1 MNDKR
6 DWFWTKLSH
15 SEDVHV
21 LPKTPLPGPH
31 QSTVLD
37 LQGVTYIAPN
47 PPAASNSNKVFQH
60 IRKVFGLF
68 SCITNGAQINFPDQP
83 LALSLYLR
91 LLQDNFETE
100 MLELQEYLSG
110 KLLSI
115 Y

>member
-1 MNDKR
+1 M
-6 DWFWTKLSH
+6 
-15 SEDVHV
+15 

-31 QSTVLD
+31 QSTALD

-68 SCITNGAQINFPDQP
+68 SCIITGAQINFPDQP

-91 LLQDNFETE
+91 LFQYIFETE
-100 MLELQEYLSG
+100 MQELEGYLSE
-110 KLLSI
+110 KLLSN

>member
-15 SEDVHV
+15 SEDVRM

-31 QSTVLD
+31 QSTALD

-47 PPAASNSNKVFQH
+47 PPAASNSNNVFQH

-68 SCITNGAQINFPDQP
+68 SCITTGAQINFPDQP
-83 LALSLYLR
+83 LLSLYLR
-91 LLQDNFETE
+91 LLQDNFETK